1 MRLKNRKRYWGIAAL
16 IVFVIAAGG
25 FIYWQLSETQ
35 QFKKQAAQEAKRLE
49 RLEGNDK
56 PVDKTFS
63 PGEIG
68 EKRAEADK
76 TNRVVFHI
84 DELPNQGNELRKRK
98 GTNPQTGVPET
109 VKQEERTQS
118 DTGVSP
124 YGFGPYPEIPA
135 DFPFPVEWEFPGSDA
150 DHELMARVAIKLW
163 NQGIETWGVTMEEDG
178 LVYPNYI
185 DTVYIRWGETT
196 DDDNNPI
203 QYITDLGGYPAAC
216 LRIEENN
223 IARLGER
230 GPMTAADIPSDV
242 TVKLYD
248 EAGIDPYT
256 FLGLPK

>member
-1 MRLKNRKRYWGIAAL
+1 MNSKHYWGIAVL

-25 FIYWQLSETQ
+25 FIYWQLSDVQ
-35 QFKKQAAQEAKRLE
+35 QFKEQAAQEAKQ
-49 RLEGNDK
+49 LEGNDK
-56 PVDKTFS
+56 PEAKTFS

-68 EKRAEADK
+68 RKRAEADK

-84 DELPNQGNELRKRK
+84 YEHPNQDNGLRRKRK
-98 GTNPQTGVPET
+98 GSNPQTGVPET
-109 VKQEERTQS
+109 VKQEESTQS

-135 DFPFPVEWEFPGSDA
+135 DCPYPIEWNFPGSDA
-150 DHELMARVAIKLW
+150 DHELMQRVAIKLW
-163 NQGIETWGVTMEEDG
+163 TQGIETMGATMGEG

-203 QYITDLGGYPAAC
+203 PYIIDLGGYPPAH
-216 LRIEENN
+216 LRIVENN

-242 TVKLYD
+242 TVILYD
-248 EAGIDPYT
+248 EAGIDPHT